1 MSNGTFEDFR
11 DALRAFESGVDWE
24 RYQAGVIT
32 EWQIRGWVG
41 DETWEAWERGE
52 IEWTDMQ
59 YRSMNSLGFV
69 GYQFGE
75 ALLID
80 LGYYEDDV
88 YYGNGAATNTWD
100 GTWTG
105 KNGAVSLEA
114 FMTAEVQ
121 EPAILDAFGY
131 NLAVIEN
138 GLAQQGKSLT
148 DFLGTDAQY
157 TSGGQTVTVELTL
170 TGILAAAHLRGA
182 WGTLDLLKSGAVSS
196 DENGTTILQYVE
208 QFGGYDAPTV
218 AELIAN
224 WDGGVGGP
232 NNNGD
237 DYLLSWGWGTHETIT
252 GFDPEEDRIDLQNI
266 FGPSDIA
273 LREENGSTVI
283 AVLFGISGEQQTLT
297 LQGIKLSD
305 LETSNFTGAASASP
319 TIQAALDA
327 APSPGGVTLVGTSG
341 NDSLEGSN
349 DADDLRGANG
359 NDRIRA
365 RGDDDI
371 LRGNSGADT
380 LFAGND
386 DDKAWGGL
394 GSDRLIGGLGDDH
407 LIGGAGHDMLNGGFG
422 NDTLVGGSGNDTF
435 IVNSANDLVV
445 EVTGGG
451 AGDLI
456 RSNALD
462 YSFAG
467 GDAGQ
472 VEDGD
477 ITEAAGAASLFGN
490 SLDNSLDGNAFDNRL
505 VGHSGDDRLRGFDG
519 DDRLSGGRGDDR
531 LDGGSGEDLLVI
543 GIEDK
548 AFGGSGGDD
557 FRFNASALADN
568 GSSGPVI
575 RDFSGADML
584 VSGKADRFVFGTGLE
599 SGAFDYRGSKAFS
612 AGGDSEARLA
622 GTRLVEV
629 DHNGDGARDLAFL
642 VDGVSLAS
650 QLTASDFVWL

>member
-11 DALRAFESGVDWE
+11 DALRAFESGVDWD
-24 RYQAGVIT
+24 RYQAGIIT

-88 YYGNGAATNTWD
+88 YYGNGAASNTWD
-100 GTWTG
+100 GTWTA

-131 NLAVIEN
+131 NLTVIED
-138 GLAQQGKSLT
+138 GLAQQGKSLA

-182 WGTLDLLKSGAVSS
+182 WGTLDLLKSGAVTS

-208 QFGGYDAPTV
+208 QFGGFDAPTV

-224 WDGGVGGP
+224 WDGGDGGP
-232 NNNGD
+232 IGGGD
-237 DYLLSWGWGTHETIT
+237 DYLLSWGWGTHETIAS
-252 GFDPEEDRIDLQNI
+252 FDPEEDRIDLQNI
-266 FGPSDIA
+266 FGPNDLA
-273 LREENGSTVI
+273 LRDENGSTVI
-283 AVLFGISGEQQTLT
+283 AVLFGASGEQQTLT
-297 LQGIKLSD
+297 LQGVSLSD
-305 LETSNFTGAASASP
+305 LETSNFAGAASALP
-319 TIQAALDA
+319 TIQAALNA
-327 APSPGGVTLVGTSG
+327 APDPGGETLIGSSG
-341 NDSLEGSN
+341 NDSLQGSS
-349 DADDLRGANG
+349 DEDDLRGANG
-359 NDRIRA
+359 NDRIWGLG
-365 RGDDDI
+365 GDDD

-380 LFAGND
+380 LFAGNGD
-386 DDKAWGGL
+386 DTAWGGE
-394 GSDRLIGGLGDDH
+394 GSDRLIGGSGDDR
-407 LIGGAGHDMLNGGFG
+407 LIGGAGRDLLNGGIG
-422 NDTLVGGSGNDTF
+422 DDTLVGGSGNDTF
-435 IVNSANDLVV
+435 IVNGASDLVV

-451 AGDLI
+451 GSDLI

-467 GDAGQ
+467 GEEGQ
-472 VEDGD
+472 VEDG
-477 ITEAAGAASLFGN
+477 IINGAAGNATLFGN
-490 SLDNSLDGNAFDNRL
+490 DLDNSLNGNAFDNRL
-505 VGHSGDDRLRGFDG
+505 VGLNGDDRLRGLDG

-531 LDGGSGEDLLVI
+531 LDGGSGADTLVL
-543 GIEDK
+543 GIEDR
-548 AFGGSGGDD
+548 AFGGAGGDA
-557 FRFNASALADN
+557 FRFNASALANVDS
-568 GSSGPVI
+568 GGPVI
-575 RDFSGADML
+575 RDFSGSDMANN
-584 VSGKADRFVFGTGLE
+584 SNADRFVFGTGLE
-599 SGAFDYRGSKAFS
+599 SGAFDYRGTKVFS
-612 AGGDSEARLA
+612 GDGNSEVRLA
-622 GTRLVEV
+622 GNRQLEV
-629 DHNGDGARDLAFL
+629 DHDGDGARDLAFL